1 MTAFCAKPDK
11 FTLFYKIDQT
21 IVLVFMHLDSPNNS
35 QINRD
40 YLNTI
45 HILGMEIKM
54 TQGQTGKVQ
63 KILTIFLCF
72 WVAFFEGFDLQAPG
86 IAAKGIASSFSLDQ
100 VQMGYVFSLGVFGM
114 LFGAFFGGRLADY
127 FGQKKILILSIAI
140 FGVFMSA
147 TAFAPSVEVLYITR
161 FFTGLGLGA
170 AMPTMISVVGDE
182 ATEKNRGKLNSL
194 MYCGLPVGAIFVAG
208 LAMCL
213 PEIQWQSL
221 FLIGGLT
228 PLALIPLMVF
238 ILKDK
243 AKDIAVIQTTDVT
256 VPNMVQVLF
265 KQQQYKNTLPLW
277 VGFFFTLM
285 INYILIS
292 WLPNLLMEQGL
303 VKQQAFL
310 VMLVFQVGAVIGTL
324 GLGYLL
330 DHLKLWQLACIIYI
344 GLFIA
349 LTLLFTTTAVPVL
362 IVAGVMG
369 GIFSTGGQS
378 ILYGISPIFYTGAGK
393 VTGVGSAISLGRLG
407 AMTGPLL
414 TGKILTLGL
423 GTTGILMLSLPA
435 AVVSAVAVA
444 ALSRYKS
451 KLK

>member
-1 MTAFCAKPDK
+1 MA
-11 FTLFYKIDQT
+11 QT
-21 IVLVFMHLDSPNNS
+21 H
-35 QINRD
+35 
-40 YLNTI
+40 
-45 HILGMEIKM
+45 
-54 TQGQTGKVQ
+54 TGKLQ
-63 KILTIFLCF
+63 KFLTIFLCF

-86 IAAKGIASSFSLDQ
+86 IAAKGIAATFGLDQ

-114 LFGAFFGGRLADY
+114 LFGAFFGGRIADY
-127 FGQKKILILSIAI
+127 LGQKKVLMLSIAI
-140 FGVFMSA
+140 FGIFMSL
-147 TAFAPSVEVLYITR
+147 TALAPSVEALYAAR

-182 ATEKNRGKLNSL
+182 ATEANRGKLNSL
-194 MYCGLPVGAIFVAG
+194 MYCGLPVGAIFVAS
-208 LAMCL
+208 LAILL
-213 PEIQWQSL
+213 PEVQWQTL

-228 PLALIPLMVF
+228 PLLLIPLMAV

-243 AKDIAVIQTTDVT
+243 PKVVVVEKAAIET
-256 VPNMVQVLF
+256 VPNMAQVLF
-265 KQQQYKNTLPLW
+265 KNQQYKNTLPLW

-303 VKQQAFL
+303 EKPQAFM

-324 GLGYLL
+324 ALGYLL
-330 DHLKLWQLACIIYI
+330 DRLKLWQMATIIYG

-349 LTLLFTTTAVPVL
+349 LVLLFTTTSIPVL
-362 IVAGVMG
+362 ILAGVMG

-378 ILYGISPIFYTGAGK
+378 ILYGISPIFYSGMGK

-423 GTTGILMLSLPA
+423 GATGILIASLPA
-435 AVVSAVAVA
+435 VVISAVAVT

-451 KLK
+451 TYK

>member
-1 MTAFCAKPDK
+1 MAQP
-11 FTLFYKIDQT
+11 Y
-21 IVLVFMHLDSPNNS
+21 S
-35 QINRD
+35 
-40 YLNTI
+40 
-45 HILGMEIKM
+45 
-54 TQGQTGKVQ
+54 GKAQ

-86 IAAKGIASSFSLDQ
+86 IAAKGIAASFSLDQ
-100 VQMGYVFSLGVFGM
+100 IQMGYVFSLGVFGM
-114 LFGAFFGGRLADY
+114 LFGAFFGGRIADY
-127 FGQKKILILSIAI
+127 LGQKKVLMLSVTI
-140 FGVFMSA
+140 FGLFMSL
-147 TAFAPSVEVLYITR
+147 TAIAPSVEVLYAAR

-182 ATEKNRGKLNSL
+182 ATEANRGKLNSL

-208 LAMCL
+208 LAMLL
-213 PEIQWQSL
+213 PDIQWQTL

-228 PLALIPLMVF
+228 PLALIALMAF

-243 AKDIAVIQTTDVT
+243 PKVNAEVQVYGEAV
-256 VPNMVQVLF
+256 PGMAEVLF
-265 KQQQYKNTLPLW
+265 KQQQYKNTVPLW

-303 VKQQAFL
+303 QKQQAFL

-324 GLGYLL
+324 SLGYLL
-330 DHLKLWQLACIIYI
+330 DRLKLWQMATIIYS
-344 GLFIA
+344 GLFVA
-349 LTLLFTTTAVPVL
+349 LVLLFTTTSIPLL
-362 IVAGVMG
+362 ILAGVMG

-378 ILYGISPIFYTGAGK
+378 ILYGISPIFYSGAGK

-414 TGKILTLGL
+414 TGKILALGL
-423 GTTGILMLSLPA
+423 GTTGILVASLPA
-435 AVVSAVAVA
+435 VVVSAVAVT
-444 ALSRYKS
+444 ALSRFKAAH
-451 KLK
+451 K

>member
-1 MTAFCAKPDK
+1 MA
-11 FTLFYKIDQT
+11 
-21 IVLVFMHLDSPNNS
+21 
-35 QINRD
+35 QI
-40 YLNTI
+40 
-45 HILGMEIKM
+45 
-54 TQGQTGKVQ
+54 QTGKMQ
-63 KILTIFLCF
+63 KFLTVFLCF

-86 IAAKGIASSFSLDQ
+86 IAAKGIAETFALDQ

-114 LFGAFFGGRLADY
+114 LFGAFFGGRVADY
-127 FGQKKILILSIAI
+127 LGQKKVLMLSIAI
-140 FGVFMSA
+140 FGLFMSL
-147 TAFAPSVEVLYITR
+147 TAIAPSMEILYAAR

-182 ATEKNRGKLNSL
+182 ATEANRGKLNSL

-208 LAMCL
+208 LAIL
-213 PEIQWQSL
+213 FKDISWHTL

-228 PLALIPLMVF
+228 PLVLLPFMAI

-243 AKDIAVIQTTDVT
+243 PKKVAVEQAADEA
-256 VPNMVQVLF
+256 VPGMVEVLF
-265 KQQQYKNTLPLW
+265 KNQQYKYTMPLW

-303 VKQQAFL
+303 EKPQAFM

-324 GLGYLL
+324 ALGYLL
-330 DHLKLWQLACIIYI
+330 DRLKLWQMAVIIYS

-349 LTLLFTTTAVPVL
+349 LVLLFTSSSIPVL
-362 IVAGVMG
+362 VLAGFMG

-378 ILYGISPIFYTGAGK
+378 ILYGISPIFYSGTGK

-414 TGKILTLGL
+414 TGKILAIGL
-423 GTTGILMLSLPA
+423 GTTGILMASLPA
-435 AVVSAVAVA
+435 VAISAVAVT
-444 ALSRYKS
+444 ALSRYKAAH
-451 KLK
+451 K

>member
-1 MTAFCAKPDK
+1 MA
-11 FTLFYKIDQT
+11 
-21 IVLVFMHLDSPNNS
+21 
-35 QINRD
+35 QI
-40 YLNTI
+40 
-45 HILGMEIKM
+45 
-54 TQGQTGKVQ
+54 QTGKMQ
-63 KILTIFLCF
+63 KFLTVFLCF

-86 IAAKGIASSFSLDQ
+86 IAAKGIAETFALDQ

-114 LFGAFFGGRLADY
+114 LFGAFFGGRVADY
-127 FGQKKILILSIAI
+127 LGQKKVLMLSIAI
-140 FGVFMSA
+140 FGLFMSL
-147 TAFAPSVEVLYITR
+147 TAIAPSVEILYAAR

-182 ATEKNRGKLNSL
+182 ATEANRGKLNSL

-208 LAMCL
+208 LAIL
-213 PEIQWQSL
+213 FKDISWHTL

-228 PLALIPLMVF
+228 PLVLLPFMAI

-243 AKDIAVIQTTDVT
+243 PKKIAVEQVATEA
-256 VPNMVQVLF
+256 VPSMVQVLF
-265 KQQQYKNTLPLW
+265 KHQQYKYTMPLW

-303 VKQQAFL
+303 EKPQAFM

-324 GLGYLL
+324 ALGYLL
-330 DHLKLWQLACIIYI
+330 DRLKLWQMAAIIYT

-349 LTLLFTTTAVPVL
+349 LVLLFTSTSIQVL
-362 IVAGVMG
+362 ILAGFMG

-378 ILYGISPIFYTGAGK
+378 ILYGISPIFYSGTGK

-414 TGKILTLGL
+414 TGKILAIGL
-423 GTTGILMLSLPA
+423 GTTGILMASLPA
-435 AVVSAVAVA
+435 VAISAVAVT
-444 ALSRYKS
+444 ALSRYKAAH
-451 KLK
+451 K

>member
-1 MTAFCAKPDK
+1 MAQIQTAKMQK
-11 FTLFYKIDQT
+11 F
-21 IVLVFMHLDSPNNS
+21 
-35 QINRD
+35 
-40 YLNTI
+40 
-45 HILGMEIKM
+45 
-54 TQGQTGKVQ
+54 
-63 KILTIFLCF
+63 LTVFLCF

-86 IAAKGIASSFSLDQ
+86 IAAKGIAETFALDQ

-114 LFGAFFGGRLADY
+114 LFGAFFGGRVADY
-127 FGQKKILILSIAI
+127 LGQKKVLMLSIAI
-140 FGVFMSA
+140 FGLFMSL
-147 TAFAPSVEVLYITR
+147 TAIAPSVEILYAAR

-182 ATEKNRGKLNSL
+182 ASEANRGKLNSL

-208 LAMCL
+208 LAIL
-213 PEIQWQSL
+213 FKDISWHTL
-221 FLIGGLT
+221 FLIGGLA
-228 PLALIPLMVF
+228 PLALLPFMAM

-243 AKDIAVIQTTDVT
+243 PKQVAVEQAATEA
-256 VPNMVQVLF
+256 VPSMVQVLF
-265 KQQQYKNTLPLW
+265 KNQQYKYTMPLW

-303 VKQQAFL
+303 EKPQAFM
-310 VMLVFQVGAVIGTL
+310 VMLVFQIGAVIGTL
-324 GLGYLL
+324 ALGYLL
-330 DHLKLWQLACIIYI
+330 DRLKLWQMAAIIYS

-349 LTLLFTTTAVPVL
+349 LVLLFTSTSIPVL
-362 IVAGVMG
+362 VLAGFMG

-378 ILYGISPIFYTGAGK
+378 ILYGISPIFYSGTGK

-414 TGKILTLGL
+414 TGKILAIGL
-423 GTTGILMLSLPA
+423 GTSGILMASLPA
-435 AVVSAVAVA
+435 VVISAVAVT

-451 KLK
+451 AHK

>member
-1 MTAFCAKPDK
+1 MA
-11 FTLFYKIDQT
+11 QT
-21 IVLVFMHLDSPNNS
+21 H
-35 QINRD
+35 
-40 YLNTI
+40 
-45 HILGMEIKM
+45 
-54 TQGQTGKVQ
+54 TGKLQ

-86 IAAKGIASSFSLDQ
+86 IAAKGIAATFGLDQ

-114 LFGAFFGGRLADY
+114 LFGAFFGGRIADY
-127 FGQKKILILSIAI
+127 LGQKKVLMLSIGI
-140 FGVFMSA
+140 FGVFFSLSA
-147 TAFAPSVEVLYITR
+147 IAPSLEILYIAR

-182 ATEKNRGKLNSL
+182 ATEANRGKLNSL

-208 LAMCL
+208 LAILL
-213 PEIQWQSL
+213 PEVQWQTL

-228 PLALIPLMVF
+228 PLALIPFMAF

-243 AKDIAVIQTTDVT
+243 PKPVAQVSTEV
-256 VPNMVQVLF
+256 VPGMAQVLF
-265 KQQQYKNTLPLW
+265 KNQQYKNTLPLW

-303 VKQQAFL
+303 QKQQAFM

-324 GLGYLL
+324 ALGYLL
-330 DHLKLWQLACIIYI
+330 DRLKLWQMAVIIYS
-344 GLFIA
+344 GLFVA
-349 LTLLFTTTAVPVL
+349 LSLLFTTTSIPMLVL
-362 IVAGVMG
+362 AGVMG

-378 ILYGISPIFYTGAGK
+378 ILYGISPIFYSGTGK

-414 TGKILTLGL
+414 TGKILALGL
-423 GTTGILMLSLPA
+423 GTTGILMASLPA
-435 AVVSAVAVA
+435 VVISAVAVT

-451 KLK
+451 AHK

>member
-1 MTAFCAKPDK
+1 MAQP
-11 FTLFYKIDQT
+11 Y
-21 IVLVFMHLDSPNNS
+21 S
-35 QINRD
+35 
-40 YLNTI
+40 
-45 HILGMEIKM
+45 
-54 TQGQTGKVQ
+54 GKAQ

-86 IAAKGIASSFSLDQ
+86 IAAKGIAASFSLDQ
-100 VQMGYVFSLGVFGM
+100 IQMGYVFSLGVFGM
-114 LFGAFFGGRLADY
+114 LFGAFFGGLIADY
-127 FGQKKILILSIAI
+127 LVQKKVLMLSVAI
-140 FGVFMSA
+140 FGLFMSL
-147 TAFAPSVEVLYITR
+147 TAIAPSIEVLYAAR

-182 ATEKNRGKLNSL
+182 ATEANRGKLNSL

-208 LAMCL
+208 LAMLL
-213 PEIQWQSL
+213 PEIQWQTL

-228 PLALIPLMVF
+228 PLALIPLMAF

-243 AKDIAVIQTTDVT
+243 PKVNAEVQVSGEAV
-256 VPNMVQVLF
+256 PGMVEVLF
-265 KQQQYKNTLPLW
+265 KQQQYKNTVPLW

-303 VKQQAFL
+303 QKQQAFL

-324 GLGYLL
+324 SLGYLL
-330 DHLKLWQLACIIYI
+330 DRLKLWQMATIIYS
-344 GLFIA
+344 GLFVA
-349 LTLLFTTTAVPVL
+349 LVLLFTTTSIPLL
-362 IVAGVMG
+362 ILAGVMG

-378 ILYGISPIFYTGAGK
+378 ILYGISPIFYSGAGK

-414 TGKILTLGL
+414 TGKILALGL
-423 GTTGILMLSLPA
+423 GTTGILVASLPA
-435 AVVSAVAVA
+435 VVVSAVAVT
-444 ALSRYKS
+444 ALSRYKAAH
-451 KLK
+451 K

>member
-1 MTAFCAKPDK
+1 MIQPYSEK
-11 FTLFYKIDQT
+11 L
-21 IVLVFMHLDSPNNS
+21 
-35 QINRD
+35 R
-40 YLNTI
+40 
-45 HILGMEIKM
+45 
-54 TQGQTGKVQ
+54 

-86 IAAKGIASSFSLDQ
+86 IAAKGIAASFALDQ

-114 LFGAFFGGRLADY
+114 LFGAFFGGRIADY
-127 FGQKKILILSIAI
+127 LGQKKVLMLSVAI
-140 FGVFMSA
+140 FGVFMSL
-147 TAFAPSVEVLYITR
+147 TAIAPSIEVLYAAR
-161 FFTGLGLGA
+161 FLTGLGLGA

-182 ATEKNRGKLNSL
+182 ATEANRGKLNSL

-208 LAMCL
+208 LAMLL
-213 PEIQWQSL
+213 PDIQWQTL

-228 PLALIPLMVF
+228 PLALLPFMTF
-238 ILKDK
+238 ILKDQST
-243 AKDIAVIQTTDVT
+243 AAVAQKRSGEA
-256 VPNMVQVLF
+256 VPGMVEVLF
-265 KQQQYKNTLPLW
+265 KQQQYKNTVPLW

-303 VKQQAFL
+303 QKQQAFL

-330 DHLKLWQLACIIYI
+330 DRLKLWQMAVIIYS
-344 GLFIA
+344 GLFVA
-349 LTLLFTTTAVPVL
+349 LVLLFTTTSIPLL
-362 IVAGVMG
+362 ILAGVMG

-378 ILYGISPIFYTGAGK
+378 ILYGISPIFYSGAGK

-414 TGKILTLGL
+414 TGKILALGL
-423 GTTGILMLSLPA
+423 GTTGILMASLPA
-435 AVVSAVAVA
+435 VVVSAVAVT
-444 ALSRYKS
+444 ALSRYKAAH
-451 KLK
+451 K

>member
-1 MTAFCAKPDK
+1 MAQP
-11 FTLFYKIDQT
+11 Y
-21 IVLVFMHLDSPNNS
+21 S
-35 QINRD
+35 
-40 YLNTI
+40 
-45 HILGMEIKM
+45 
-54 TQGQTGKVQ
+54 GKAQ

-86 IAAKGIASSFSLDQ
+86 IAAKGIAASFGLDQ
-100 VQMGYVFSLGVFGM
+100 IQMGYVFSLSVFGM
-114 LFGAFFGGRLADY
+114 LFGAFFGGRIADY
-127 FGQKKILILSIAI
+127 LGQKKVLMLSVTI
-140 FGVFMSA
+140 FGLFMSL
-147 TAFAPSVEVLYITR
+147 TAIAPSIEVLYAAR

-182 ATEKNRGKLNSL
+182 ATEANRGKLNSL

-208 LAMCL
+208 LAMLL
-213 PEIQWQSL
+213 PEIQWQTL

-228 PLALIPLMVF
+228 PLALIPLMAF

-243 AKDIAVIQTTDVT
+243 PKVNAEVQVSGEAV
-256 VPNMVQVLF
+256 PGMAEVLF
-265 KQQQYKNTLPLW
+265 KQRQYKNTVPLW

-303 VKQQAFL
+303 QKQQAFL

-324 GLGYLL
+324 SLGYLL
-330 DHLKLWQLACIIYI
+330 DRLKLWQMATIIYS
-344 GLFIA
+344 GLFVA
-349 LTLLFTTTAVPVL
+349 LVLLFTTTSIPLL
-362 IVAGVMG
+362 ILAGVMG

-378 ILYGISPIFYTGAGK
+378 ILYGISPIFYSGAGK

-414 TGKILTLGL
+414 TGKILALGL
-423 GTTGILMLSLPA
+423 GTTGILVASLPA
-435 AVVSAVAVA
+435 VVISAVAVT
-444 ALSRYKS
+444 ALSRYKAAH
-451 KLK
+451 K

>member
-1 MTAFCAKPDK
+1 MAQSYSEKA
-11 FTLFYKIDQT
+11 
-21 IVLVFMHLDSPNNS
+21 
-35 QINRD
+35 
-40 YLNTI
+40 
-45 HILGMEIKM
+45 
-54 TQGQTGKVQ
+54 Q

-86 IAAKGIASSFSLDQ
+86 IAAKGIAASFGLDQ
-100 VQMGYVFSLGVFGM
+100 IQMGYVFSLGVFGM
-114 LFGAFFGGRLADY
+114 LFGAFFGGRIADY
-127 FGQKKILILSIAI
+127 LGQKKVLMLSVTI
-140 FGVFMSA
+140 FGLFMSL
-147 TAFAPSVEVLYITR
+147 TAIAPSIEVLYAAR

-182 ATEKNRGKLNSL
+182 ATEANRGKLNSL

-208 LAMCL
+208 LAMLL
-213 PEIQWQSL
+213 PEIQWQTL

-228 PLALIPLMVF
+228 PLALIPLMAF

-243 AKDIAVIQTTDVT
+243 PKVNAEVPVSGEAV
-256 VPNMVQVLF
+256 PGMAEVLF
-265 KQQQYKNTLPLW
+265 KQRQYKNTVPLW

-303 VKQQAFL
+303 QKQQAFL

-324 GLGYLL
+324 SLGYLL
-330 DHLKLWQLACIIYI
+330 DRLKLWQMATIIYS
-344 GLFIA
+344 GLFVA
-349 LTLLFTTTAVPVL
+349 LVLLFTTSIPLL
-362 IVAGVMG
+362 ILAGVMG

-378 ILYGISPIFYTGAGK
+378 ILYGISPIFYSGAGK

-414 TGKILTLGL
+414 TGKILALGL
-423 GTTGILMLSLPA
+423 GTTGILVASLPA
-435 AVVSAVAVA
+435 VVVSAVAVT
-444 ALSRYKS
+444 ALSRYKAAH
-451 KLK
+451 K

>member
-1 MTAFCAKPDK
+1 MA
-11 FTLFYKIDQT
+11 QT
-21 IVLVFMHLDSPNNS
+21 H
-35 QINRD
+35 
-40 YLNTI
+40 
-45 HILGMEIKM
+45 
-54 TQGQTGKVQ
+54 TGKLQ

-86 IAAKGIASSFSLDQ
+86 IAAKGIAATFGLDQ

-114 LFGAFFGGRLADY
+114 LFGAFFGGRIADY
-127 FGQKKILILSIAI
+127 LGQKKVLMLSIGI
-140 FGVFMSA
+140 FGVFMSL
-147 TAFAPSVEVLYITR
+147 TAIAPSIEVLYAAR

-182 ATEKNRGKLNSL
+182 ATEANRGKLNSL

-208 LAMCL
+208 LAILL
-213 PEIQWQSL
+213 PEIQWQTL

-228 PLALIPLMVF
+228 PLALIPFMAM

-243 AKDIAVIQTTDVT
+243 PKPVVVVQVSTEAV
-256 VPNMVQVLF
+256 PGMVQVLF
-265 KQQQYKNTLPLW
+265 KNQQYKNTLPLW

-303 VKQQAFL
+303 QKQQAFM

-324 GLGYLL
+324 ALGYLL
-330 DHLKLWQLACIIYI
+330 DRLKLWQMAVIIYS
-344 GLFIA
+344 GLFVA
-349 LTLLFTTTAVPVL
+349 LSLLFTTTSIPMLVL
-362 IVAGVMG
+362 AGVMG

-378 ILYGISPIFYTGAGK
+378 ILYGISPIFYSGAGK

-414 TGKILTLGL
+414 TGKILALGL
-423 GTTGILMLSLPA
+423 GTTGILMASLPA
-435 AVVSAVAVA
+435 VVISAVAVT

-451 KLK
+451 AHKLNPDLKK

>member
-1 MTAFCAKPDK
+1 MAQSYSEKA
-11 FTLFYKIDQT
+11 
-21 IVLVFMHLDSPNNS
+21 
-35 QINRD
+35 
-40 YLNTI
+40 
-45 HILGMEIKM
+45 
-54 TQGQTGKVQ
+54 Q

-86 IAAKGIASSFSLDQ
+86 IAAKGIAASFGLDQ
-100 VQMGYVFSLGVFGM
+100 IQMGYVFSLGVFGM
-114 LFGAFFGGRLADY
+114 LFGAFFGGRIADY
-127 FGQKKILILSIAI
+127 LGQKKVLMLSVTI
-140 FGVFMSA
+140 FGLFMSL
-147 TAFAPSVEVLYITR
+147 TAIAPSIEVLYAAR

-182 ATEKNRGKLNSL
+182 ATEANRGKLNSL

-208 LAMCL
+208 LAMLL
-213 PEIQWQSL
+213 PEIQWQTL

-228 PLALIPLMVF
+228 PLALIPLMAF

-243 AKDIAVIQTTDVT
+243 PKVNAEVPVSGEAV
-256 VPNMVQVLF
+256 PGMAEVLF
-265 KQQQYKNTLPLW
+265 KQRQYKNTVPLW

-303 VKQQAFL
+303 QKQQAFL

-324 GLGYLL
+324 SLGYLL
-330 DHLKLWQLACIIYI
+330 DLLKLWQMATIIYS
-344 GLFIA
+344 GLFVA
-349 LTLLFTTTAVPVL
+349 LVLLFTTTSIPLL
-362 IVAGVMG
+362 ILAGVMG

-378 ILYGISPIFYTGAGK
+378 ILYGISPIFYSGAGK

-414 TGKILTLGL
+414 TGKILALGL
-423 GTTGILMLSLPA
+423 GTTGILVASLPA
-435 AVVSAVAVA
+435 VVVSAVAVT
-444 ALSRYKS
+444 ALSRYKAAH
-451 KLK
+451 K

>member
-1 MTAFCAKPDK
+1 MA
-11 FTLFYKIDQT
+11 QT
-21 IVLVFMHLDSPNNS
+21 H
-35 QINRD
+35 
-40 YLNTI
+40 
-45 HILGMEIKM
+45 
-54 TQGQTGKVQ
+54 TGKLQ

-86 IAAKGIASSFSLDQ
+86 IAAKGIAATFGLDQ
-100 VQMGYVFSLGVFGM
+100 IQMGYVFSLGVFGM
-114 LFGAFFGGRLADY
+114 LFGAFFGGRIADY
-127 FGQKKILILSIAI
+127 LGQKKVLMLSIGI
-140 FGVFMSA
+140 FGVFMSL
-147 TAFAPSVEVLYITR
+147 TAIAPSVEVLYAAR

-182 ATEKNRGKLNSL
+182 ATEANRGKLNSL

-208 LAMCL
+208 LAILL
-213 PEIQWQSL
+213 PEVQWQTL

-228 PLALIPLMVF
+228 PLALIPLMAF

-243 AKDIAVIQTTDVT
+243 PKPVAQVSTEAV
-256 VPNMVQVLF
+256 PGMAQVLF
-265 KQQQYKNTLPLW
+265 KNQQYKNTLPLW

-303 VKQQAFL
+303 QKQQAFM

-324 GLGYLL
+324 ALGYLL
-330 DHLKLWQLACIIYI
+330 DRLKLWQMAVIIYS
-344 GLFIA
+344 GLFVA
-349 LTLLFTTTAVPVL
+349 LSLLFTTTSIPMLVL
-362 IVAGVMG
+362 AGVMG

-378 ILYGISPIFYTGAGK
+378 ILYGISPIFYSGTGK

-414 TGKILTLGL
+414 TGKILALGL
-423 GTTGILMLSLPA
+423 GTTGILMASLPA
-435 AVVSAVAVA
+435 VVISAVAVT

-451 KLK
+451 THK

>member
-1 MTAFCAKPDK
+1 MAHSTTSKK
-11 FTLFYKIDQT
+11 
-21 IVLVFMHLDSPNNS
+21 
-35 QINRD
+35 
-40 YLNTI
+40 
-45 HILGMEIKM
+45 
-54 TQGQTGKVQ
+54 Q
-63 KILTIFLCF
+63 KILIVFLCF

-86 IAAKGIASSFSLDQ
+86 IAAQGIAASYALDQ

-114 LFGAFFGGRLADY
+114 LFGAFFGGRVADY
-127 FGQKKILILSIAI
+127 LGQKKVLMLSIGI
-140 FGVFMSA
+140 FGVFMA
-147 TAFAPSVEVLYITR
+147 LTAIAPNLEILYLAR
-161 FFTGLGLGA
+161 FLTGLGLGA

-182 ATEKNRGKLNSL
+182 ATEENRGKLNSL

-208 LAMCL
+208 LAML
-213 PEIQWQSL
+213 VTDIKWQTL

-228 PLALIPLMVF
+228 PLLLIPFMAV

-243 AKDIAVIQTTDVT
+243 PRVVKQASNEDV
-256 VPNMVQVLF
+256 PGMAQVLF

-292 WLPNLLMEQGL
+292 WLPNLLMQQGL
-303 VKQQAFL
+303 EKQQAFL

-330 DHLKLWQLACIIYI
+330 DRLKLWQMAVIIYS

-349 LTLLFTTTAVPVL
+349 LSLLFTTTAVPVL
-362 IVAGVMG
+362 ILAGVMG

-378 ILYGISPIFYTGAGK
+378 ILYGISPIFYSGSGK
-393 VTGVGSAISLGRLG
+393 VTGVGTAISLGRLG

-414 TGKILTLGL
+414 TGKILALGL
-423 GTTGILMLSLPA
+423 GTTGILMASLPA
-435 AVVSAVAVA
+435 VVVSAVAVT
-444 ALSRYKS
+444 ALSRYKAKQDS
-451 KLK
+451 R

>member
-1 MTAFCAKPDK
+1 MA
-11 FTLFYKIDQT
+11 
-21 IVLVFMHLDSPNNS
+21 
-35 QINRD
+35 QI
-40 YLNTI
+40 
-45 HILGMEIKM
+45 
-54 TQGQTGKVQ
+54 QTGKMQ
-63 KILTIFLCF
+63 KFLTVFLCF

-86 IAAKGIASSFSLDQ
+86 IAAKGIAETFALDQ

-114 LFGAFFGGRLADY
+114 LFGAFFGGRVAD
-127 FGQKKILILSIAI
+127 FLGQKKVLMLSIAI
-140 FGVFMSA
+140 FGLFMSL
-147 TAFAPSVEVLYITR
+147 TAIAPSIEILYAAR

-182 ATEKNRGKLNSL
+182 TTEANRGKLNSL

-208 LAMCL
+208 LAIL
-213 PEIQWQSL
+213 FKDISWHTL

-228 PLALIPLMVF
+228 PLVLLPFMAI

-243 AKDIAVIQTTDVT
+243 PKKVAVEQAADEA
-256 VPNMVQVLF
+256 VPGMVEVLF
-265 KQQQYKNTLPLW
+265 KKQQYKYTMPLW

-303 VKQQAFL
+303 EKPQAFM

-324 GLGYLL
+324 ALGYLL
-330 DHLKLWQLACIIYI
+330 DRLKLWQMAVIIYS

-349 LTLLFTTTAVPVL
+349 LVLLFTSSSIPVL
-362 IVAGVMG
+362 VLAGFMG

-378 ILYGISPIFYTGAGK
+378 ILYGISPIFYSGTGK

-414 TGKILTLGL
+414 TGKILAIGL
-423 GTTGILMLSLPA
+423 GTTGILMASLPA
-435 AVVSAVAVA
+435 VAISAVAVT
-444 ALSRYKS
+444 ALSRYKAAH
-451 KLK
+451 K

>member
-1 MTAFCAKPDK
+1 MA
-11 FTLFYKIDQT
+11 
-21 IVLVFMHLDSPNNS
+21 
-35 QINRD
+35 QI
-40 YLNTI
+40 
-45 HILGMEIKM
+45 
-54 TQGQTGKVQ
+54 QTGKMQ
-63 KILTIFLCF
+63 KFLTVFLCF

-86 IAAKGIASSFSLDQ
+86 IAAKGIAETFALDQ

-114 LFGAFFGGRLADY
+114 LFGAFFGGRVADY
-127 FGQKKILILSIAI
+127 LGQKKVLMLSIAI
-140 FGVFMSA
+140 FGLFMSL
-147 TAFAPSVEVLYITR
+147 TAIAPSVEILYAAR

-182 ATEKNRGKLNSL
+182 ATEANRGKLNSL

-208 LAMCL
+208 LAIL
-213 PEIQWQSL
+213 FKDISWHTL

-228 PLALIPLMVF
+228 PLVLLPFMAI

-243 AKDIAVIQTTDVT
+243 PKKVAVEQAATEA
-256 VPNMVQVLF
+256 VPSMVQVLF
-265 KQQQYKNTLPLW
+265 KHQQYKYTMPLW

-303 VKQQAFL
+303 EKPQAFM

-324 GLGYLL
+324 ALGYLL
-330 DHLKLWQLACIIYI
+330 DRLKLWQMAAIIYT

-349 LTLLFTTTAVPVL
+349 LVLLFTSTSIPVL
-362 IVAGVMG
+362 ILAGFMG

-378 ILYGISPIFYTGAGK
+378 ILYGISPIFYSGTGK

-414 TGKILTLGL
+414 TGKILAIGL
-423 GTTGILMLSLPA
+423 GTTGILMASLPA
-435 AVVSAVAVA
+435 VAISAVAVT
-444 ALSRYKS
+444 ALSRYKAAH
-451 KLK
+451 K

>member
-1 MTAFCAKPDK
+1 MMQPYSEK
-11 FTLFYKIDQT
+11 L
-21 IVLVFMHLDSPNNS
+21 
-35 QINRD
+35 R
-40 YLNTI
+40 
-45 HILGMEIKM
+45 
-54 TQGQTGKVQ
+54 

-86 IAAKGIASSFSLDQ
+86 IAAKGIAASFALDQ

-114 LFGAFFGGRLADY
+114 LFGAFFGGRIADY
-127 FGQKKILILSIAI
+127 LGQKKVLMLSVAI
-140 FGVFMSA
+140 FGVFMSL
-147 TAFAPSVEVLYITR
+147 TAIAPSIEVLYAAR
-161 FFTGLGLGA
+161 FLTGLGLGA

-182 ATEKNRGKLNSL
+182 ATEANRGKLNSL

-208 LAMCL
+208 LAMVF
-213 PEIQWQSL
+213 PDIQWQTL

-228 PLALIPLMVF
+228 PLALLPFMGF
-238 ILKDK
+238 ILKDQPK
-243 AKDIAVIQTTDVT
+243 AAVAQKRSGEA
-256 VPNMVQVLF
+256 VPGMVEVLF
-265 KQQQYKNTLPLW
+265 KQQQYKNTVPLW

-303 VKQQAFL
+303 QKQQAFL

-330 DHLKLWQLACIIYI
+330 DRLKLWQMAALIYS
-344 GLFIA
+344 GLFVA
-349 LTLLFTTTAVPVL
+349 LVLLFTSTSIPLL
-362 IVAGVMG
+362 ILAGVMG

-378 ILYGISPIFYTGAGK
+378 ILYGISPIFYSGAGK

-414 TGKILTLGL
+414 TGKILALGL
-423 GTTGILMLSLPA
+423 GTTGILMASLPA
-435 AVVSAVAVA
+435 VVVSAVAVT
-444 ALSRYKS
+444 ALSRYKAAH
-451 KLK
+451 K

>member
-1 MTAFCAKPDK
+1 MA
-11 FTLFYKIDQT
+11 QT
-21 IVLVFMHLDSPNNS
+21 H
-35 QINRD
+35 
-40 YLNTI
+40 
-45 HILGMEIKM
+45 
-54 TQGQTGKVQ
+54 TGKLQ

-86 IAAKGIASSFSLDQ
+86 IAAKGIAATFGLDQ

-114 LFGAFFGGRLADY
+114 LFGAFFGGRIADY
-127 FGQKKILILSIAI
+127 LGQKKVLMLSIGI
-140 FGVFMSA
+140 FGVFMSL
-147 TAFAPSVEVLYITR
+147 TAIAPSIEILYAAR

-182 ATEKNRGKLNSL
+182 ATEANRGKLNSL

-208 LAMCL
+208 LAILL
-213 PEIQWQSL
+213 PEIQWQTL

-228 PLALIPLMVF
+228 PLALIPFMAI

-243 AKDIAVIQTTDVT
+243 PKPVAVVQVSTEA
-256 VPNMVQVLF
+256 VPGMAQVLF
-265 KQQQYKNTLPLW
+265 KDQQYKNTLPLW

-303 VKQQAFL
+303 QKQQAFM

-324 GLGYLL
+324 ALGYLL
-330 DHLKLWQLACIIYI
+330 DRLKLWQMAVIIYS

-349 LTLLFTTTAVPVL
+349 LSLLFTTNSIPLLVM
-362 IVAGVMG
+362 AGVMG

-378 ILYGISPIFYTGAGK
+378 ILYGISPIFYSGTGK

-414 TGKILTLGL
+414 TGKILALGL
-423 GTTGILMLSLPA
+423 GTTGILMASLPA
-435 AVVSAVAVA
+435 VVISAVAVT

-451 KLK
+451 AHK